1 MRSPEQEHMWRLAGR
16 YSALGIEMAV
26 AVSLGA
32 LLGWWLDKRL
42 GTEPW
47 LLFVGIIVGVGAAT
61 RTVVRVVKT
70 TKLSKL

>member
-32 LLGWWLDKRL
+32 LLGWWLDKRY
-42 GTEPW
+42 GTQPW
-47 LLFVGIIVGVGAAT
+47 LLFFGLIVGVGAAT
-61 RTVVRVVKT
+61 RAVVHVVKT